1 MRIEAQS
8 KMGYYPT
15 PEISLQRIIPWLS
28 LSGEGLRRYLDPCA
42 GKGEALAAIATAH
55 GPAETFGIELSD
67 LRAVAAKQVLNNVI
81 NTGYEY
87 AVMTDEA
94 FSLVLLN
101 PPYDGET
108 ETGAGTRLE
117 EIFLINTTSRIAPGG
132 ILIYVIP
139 QRRLNNE
146 KIARHL
152 LGWYGELRCFKLAE
166 DDYTV
171 FKQIVI
177 FGVRRPE
184 YRGPSGDAI
193 DRKST

>member
-15 PEISLQRIIPWLS
+15 PETSLQRIITWLS
-28 LSGEGLRRYLDPCA
+28 LGGDGLRRYLDPCA

-67 LRAVAAKQVLNNVI
+67 LRAEEAKQILSQVI

-87 AVMTDEA
+87 AVLTDET

-101 PPYDGET
+101 PPYDGES

-117 EIFLINTTSRIAPGG
+117 ETFLINTTSRLIPGG
-132 ILIYVIP
+132 VLIYLIP
-139 QRRLNNE
+139 HARLNE
-146 KIARHL
+146 KMARHL
-152 LGWYGELRCFKLAE
+152 TGWYRDLRCFKLPE
-166 DDYTV
+166 DEYDI
-171 FKQIVI
+171 FKQIVVL
-177 FGVRRPE
+177 GVRRPD
-184 YRGPSGDAI
+184 YQGPTGEEL
-193 DRKST
+193 R